1 MLRTNITYRSW
12 NTTIVRATALA
23 AAVVA
28 FLAMYSACTDDSVL
42 PVDPDPVS
50 ISIDEAPRWSPDGS
64 HILYYHHGVVEVR
77 NGYAV
82 VDLDSIG
89 LWVVGSDGSSPR
101 ILIRGINLSM
111 VADWSPQSDSFAYS
125 LGQQIYRA
133 AFTGTG
139 IDSLSI
145 QQLTT
150 IGWNTFPAW
159 SPDGQWIAHDAE
171 SGPFK
176 IGIMRAD
183 GTEKQVVEHTG
194 MGDWRMPDWS
204 PTGRICHIRYPPGT
218 GATPE
223 IFTMDRD
230 GGNVVRVRFNQ
241 NEERFPQFSP
251 NGLKIAYWTS
261 YAAQPAEF
269 GVWIVDADGG
279 NPVRLAPGAAPSW
292 SPDGEWIAFARASE
306 QRGTIWK
313 VRVDGSELLQ
323 VTFGP
328 QFRTNTYVCGTLLR
342 PTREY

>member
-50 ISIDEAPRWSPDGS
+50 IPIDEAPRWSPDGS

-89 LWVVGSDGSSPR
+89 LWVVDSDGGAPR
-101 ILIRGINLSM
+101 MLIRGIALAG
-111 VADWSPQSDSFAYS
+111 ADWSPQSDSIVYS
-125 LGQQIYRA
+125 LSRQIYRA

-139 IDSLSI
+139 IDSMSI

-150 IGWNTFPAW
+150 SGWNVLPAW
-159 SPDGQWIAHDAE
+159 SPDGEWIAYDSE
-171 SGPFK
+171 LGPFK
-176 IGIMRAD
+176 IAIMRPD
-183 GTEKQVVEHTG
+183 GTDKRVITHTG
-194 MGDWRMPDWS
+194 MGDWRMADWS
-204 PTGRICHIRYPPGT
+204 PAGRICHIRYPPDT
-218 GATPE
+218 GATSE
-223 IFTMDRD
+223 IFTMDDD
-230 GGNVVRVRFNQ
+230 GGNVVRVTNNQ
-241 NEERFPQFSP
+241 RMERWPRFSP
-251 NGLKIAYWTS
+251 DGSKIAYSTS
-261 YAAQPAEF
+261 GPGELA
-269 GVWIVDADGG
+269 VWIVDADGG
-279 NPVRLAPGAAPSW
+279 NAVKLARGISPSW

-328 QFRTNTYVCGTLLR
+328 Q
-342 PTREY
+342 